1 MEHQGSH
8 NKIIFSRYI
17 FAQRFKKESRLFF
30 DFLDNYRERLKNFED
45 IMIPEFDD
53 IHKLEAY
60 EYFNRFIKE
69 AILLKNEMSKYT
81 NSIVEANYC

>member
-1 MEHQGSH
+1 V
-8 NKIIFSRYI
+8 N
-17 FAQRFKKESRLFF
+17 ESRLFY
-30 DFLDNYRERLKNFED
+30 DFLRKYSERLTNEFKD
-45 IMIPEFDD
+45 VMIPEFDD

-60 EYFNRFIKE
+60 EDFNRFIKE